1 MAINLEP
8 QAVKQAA
15 VILRDKYT
23 DYDDEETKPDVSVF
37 ERAIERWFEYA
48 ITNILEEPDWWAYSP
63 NGHLDTEFEH
73 AMDWALKKGA

>member
-1 MAINLEP
+1 MAIYLEP

-23 DYDDEETKPDVSVF
+23 DYDDEETKPAVSVF

-48 ITNILEEPDWWAYSP
+48 STDILKEPDWWAYGPYS
-63 NGHLDTEFEH
+63 HLTTEFEH
-73 AMDWALKKGA
+73 AMEWAIKKGA